1 MCSTPLT
8 RPVSARW
15 AVPRAADS
23 PAQFDRFRPCNSTIY
38 NLMDK
43 LLTVGID
50 LYAYVTFTT
59 PSPKGIVEDV
69 RRFADRLQT
78 LDENLPLRTVPLEIQ
93 VFTPVKRRLD
103 DTTREAL
110 KNQHI
115 AVEAWQKE
123 LESRYSSEQ
132 RTQRIADV
140 PLRKYGG
147 Q

>member
-1 MCSTPLT
+1 
-8 RPVSARW
+8 
-15 AVPRAADS
+15 
-23 PAQFDRFRPCNSTIY
+23 
-38 NLMDK
+38 MDK